1 MDKRKYFN
9 RERPNI
15 DSRTAVGVSCLLT
28 AAILIS
34 FVLAADYVPRTARAL
49 LAAAGVAA
57 VIQLIW
63 FTWIQIKNIRP
74 LEKIAAALESSEDKD
89 FKEMNKTMLD
99 LGLGYPGVLM
109 RQITTIMSGES
120 TAKML
125 STQASLFALQSQINP
140 HFLYNTLE
148 TIRSQALKK
157 NVDEIAD
164 MTEALATLF
173 RYSISRPNELS
184 TLAEEVDNVKNY
196 LMIQRFRFPE
206 RFDVI
211 WLIED
216 EEEIMDCSLPILTIQ
231 PIVENAVH
239 HGLENMMSKG
249 MICIR
254 IIATDKKIIINV
266 EDNGEGIEERRL
278 MEIRESLRKPMDYF
292 KDISLRSG
300 KKSHGIALNN
310 VNQRI
315 KLFFGQDYGVNI
327 SSTLG
332 VGTAIEIV
340 IPRNHRKNM
349 QNGGQNES

>member
-9 RERPNI
+9 IDRYNI
-15 DSRTAVGVSCLLT
+15 DSRKAGVVYCLLT
-28 AAILIS
+28 AAIIIS
-34 FVLAADYVPRTARAL
+34 SALEVEAMPRTAWL
-49 LAAAGVAA
+49 FFTLTSVLAV
-57 VIQLIW
+57 VQLIW
-63 FTWIQIKNIRP
+63 FIWIQKKNIRP
-74 LEKIAAALESSEDKD
+74 MEKIAAALESNEDKD

-99 LGLGYPGVLM
+99 TELGYPGVLI
-109 RQITTIMSGES
+109 RQTSTIMSGES

-173 RYSISRPNELS
+173 RYSISRPNEMA

-231 PIVENAVH
+231 PIVENAIH
-239 HGLENMMSKG
+239 HGLENRMAKG

-254 IIATDKKIIINV
+254 IIATDRKIIINV

-278 MEIRESLRKPMDYF
+278 MEVRESLKKPLDYF

-300 KKSHGIALNN
+300 KRSHGIALNN

-315 KLFFGQDYGVNI
+315 KLFFGQDYGVSI

-340 IPRNHRKNM
+340 IPRNRRKNM
-349 QNGGQNES
+349 KNGGQNER

>member
-9 RERPNI
+9 REKRNI
-15 DSRTAVGVSCLLT
+15 DSRVAAAASCSLT
-28 AAILIS
+28 AAIILS
-34 FVLAADYVPRTARAL
+34 AVLAAQSAPRAEKGFLVITSI
-49 LAAAGVAA
+49 LAIV
-57 VIQLIW
+57 QLIW
-63 FTWIQIKNIRP
+63 FLWIQIKNIRP
-74 LEKIAAALESSEDKD
+74 IEKIAAALESSEDKD
-89 FKEMNKTMLD
+89 FKEMHKTMLD
-99 LGLGYPGVLM
+99 LGLGYPGILI
-109 RQITTIMSGES
+109 RRISTIMSGES

-173 RYSISRPNELS
+173 RYGISRPNELA
-184 TLAEEVDNVKNY
+184 TLAEEVENVKNY
-196 LMIQRFRFPE
+196 LTIQRFRFPD

-216 EEEIMDCSLPILTIQ
+216 EDEIMECSVPILTIQ
-231 PIVENAVH
+231 PIVENAIH
-239 HGLENMMSKG
+239 HGLENVMSNG
-249 MICIR
+249 RICIR
-254 IIATDKKIIINV
+254 IFATDRKIVVNV

-278 MEIRESLRKPMDYF
+278 IQIRESLRKPMDYF
-292 KDISLRSG
+292 KDVSLRSS

-340 IPRNHRKNM
+340 IPRNHRKNIK
-349 QNGGQNES
+349 NGGQNES